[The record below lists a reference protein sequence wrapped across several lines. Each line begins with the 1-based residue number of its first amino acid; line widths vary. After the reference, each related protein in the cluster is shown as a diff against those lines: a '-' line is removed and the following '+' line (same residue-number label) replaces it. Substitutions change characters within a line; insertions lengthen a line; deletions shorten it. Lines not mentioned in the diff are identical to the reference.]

1 MEEKYVNRLAEIEQ
15 RIADLNAHR
24 SMWSRA
30 GGGKMSMEALSE
42 INALKAEKDRIIN
55 GTQEKIDEIQGH
67 IRDLEQLKAQCHAI
81 SFIKKMKLS
90 NEIKGYEQQKSS
102 FMKR

>member
-30 GGGKMSMEALSE
+30 GGGKKAMQAVVE
-42 INALKAEKDRIIN
+42 IEELKAEKARILD
-55 GTQEKIDEIQGH
+55 GSQEKIDKIEEQINE
-67 IRDLEQLKAQCHAI
+67 LKQLKVQCHAI